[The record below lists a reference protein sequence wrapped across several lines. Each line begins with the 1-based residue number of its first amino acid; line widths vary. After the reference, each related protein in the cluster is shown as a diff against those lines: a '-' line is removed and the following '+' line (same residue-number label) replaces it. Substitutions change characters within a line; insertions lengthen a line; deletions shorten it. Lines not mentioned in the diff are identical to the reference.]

1 MSMLLKSWIIVCSI
15 IHAKINAV
23 IAFWHAINIL
33 LFPIQTQPNTSDC
46 GVFAIAFT
54 MAICNGQNPE
64 EISFFVPRMRRHLK
78 QCLEEG
84 VMRHFPSK
92 PRTCRRRTKRIEELF
107 IFCHCRLQEEGNMC
121 ACHKCHEW
129 FHNTCDHIPSDA
141 WTDESYQW
149 ACSNCN

>member
-1 MSMLLKSWIIVCSI
+1 MLCCYNQCSNHIMHAIFMLLLCIIICYSLYR
-15 IHAKINAV
+15 HM
-23 IAFWHAINIL
+23 
-33 LFPIQTQPNTSDC
+33 QSNTSNC

-78 QCLEEG
+78 QCLEKG

-92 PRTCRRRTKRIEELF
+92 PRTCRNRTKRMEELF
-107 IFCHCRLQEEGNMC
+107 IFCHCRLQEGNMC
-121 ACHKCHEW
+121 ACHKCQEW
-129 FHNTCDHIPSDA
+129 FHDTCNHIPSDA